1 MSQLHSSVNAMR
13 AWKKATAALEDAA
26 RRDAGERR
34 VLDAYAAGAR
44 TRHEVMELSK
54 MTRLGYAAAYAR
66 IKRRARRRACRAR
79 RRSRRR

>member
-34 VLDAYAAGAR
+34 VLDAYQDDQAR
-44 TRHEVMELSK
+44 LRRGIRTYQASCAPARVSSEASK
-54 MTRLGYAAAYAR
+54 
-66 IKRRARRRACRAR
+66 
-79 RRSRRR
+79 